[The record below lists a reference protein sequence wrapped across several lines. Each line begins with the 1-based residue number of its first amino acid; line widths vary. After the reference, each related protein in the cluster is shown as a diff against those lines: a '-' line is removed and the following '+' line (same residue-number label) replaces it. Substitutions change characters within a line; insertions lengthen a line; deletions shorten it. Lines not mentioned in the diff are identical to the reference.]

1 MCQVF
6 AKHCQGGGPWGI
18 IHCGNRMFS
27 TIYFCLCICIWVLS
41 FLFVNCICV
50 FGFVYLAVCAP
61 SEKLS
66 AVEIEFSEHG
76 QAQLPVSQMIS
87 LNGIWKQLN
96 WRRFILDLVRQS
108 HISKQQV
115 DYFTEIRCNSFH
127 KIQYQYQKL
136 LLCSKME
143 ITLILGSQTRIA
155 LLLGWILVINFF
167 TF

>member
-1 MCQVF
+1 MDIVLFSLENYNSRPKKIYTLLCAKCSRNIARAAAREELSTVEIECSQQYISACVF
-6 AKHCQGGGPWGI
+6 V
-18 IHCGNRMFS
+18 FE
-27 TIYFCLCICIWVLS
+27 YFHS
-41 FLFVNCICV
+41 YFVNCICV

-136 LLCSKME
+136 LLCSKMK
-143 ITLILGSQTRIA
+143 
-155 LLLGWILVINFF
+155 LL
-167 TF
+167 